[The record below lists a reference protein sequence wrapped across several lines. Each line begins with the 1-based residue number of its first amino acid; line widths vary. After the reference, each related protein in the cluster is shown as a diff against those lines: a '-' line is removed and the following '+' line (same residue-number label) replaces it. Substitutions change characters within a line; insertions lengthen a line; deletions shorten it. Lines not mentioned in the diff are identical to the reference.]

1 VLLAATL
8 AGCAPSAPTV
18 TPGTLVAHASLTP
31 VATAR
36 SAAPSPK
43 TVATSAS
50 GSAALPSSAGTYLAP
65 VSVRKAAVQLL
76 QTADDHMQQ
85 ELTDG
90 KNDFGSSAFA
100 TWFDSEQQDNNYE
113 DVFVKVNAMFNG
125 SDEPQSVSAW
135 RDDATQA
142 QDDIGS
148 WATDA
153 LNAAGSGGTLPDD
166 STVLADLAAVEKDV
180 TAVGTG
186 Q

>member
-1 VLLAATL
+1 
-8 AGCAPSAPTV
+8 
-18 TPGTLVAHASLTP
+18 
-31 VATAR
+31 
-36 SAAPSPK
+36 
-43 TVATSAS
+43 
-50 GSAALPSSAGTYLAP
+50 
-65 VSVRKAAVQLL
+65 
-76 QTADDHMQQ
+76 MQQ

-166 STVLADLAAVEKDV
+166 STVLADLATVEKDV
-180 TAVGTG
+180 AAVGTG